1 MTMVGNFLPSS
12 QELHEISGDGAIFQ
26 ELELLLWSCLA
37 KKKLGDGA
45 NFVERSSPKHPQCL
59 DLSHKR

>member
-1 MTMVGNFLPSS
+1 MTMVGNFLPSP

-37 KKKLGDGA
+37 KKNLETELISWRGA
-45 NFVERSSPKHPQCL
+45 LPNTPNV
-59 DLSHKR
+59 